1 MKNSIKESISKNVKT
16 HLAPQVDEIKE
27 MYKPQIDDLKKTIR
41 TVLKQH
47 RPVDTI
53 IADGK
58 FQKYMVVKQATKTAL
73 IEREIYNI
81 YNHENSLIY
90 LVKGTFLLGKHHL
103 ILYKNKEKLGEI
115 KKKIIVLPDI
125 IDGYTKRHR
134 CKVYKSDKEFATV
147 ESYVCSKLRK
157 YKISKRGWNTSYN
170 SDDDA
175 FDLVKS
181 KSVIAKL
188 YQAYSDDARNHKYV
202 IGYNDA
208 NDEIDI
214 ILLLISLAQIDNAVS
229 SL

>member
-1 MKNSIKESISKNVKT
+1 M
-16 HLAPQVDEIKE
+16 
-27 MYKPQIDDLKKTIR
+27 
-41 TVLKQH
+41 
-47 RPVDTI
+47 
-53 IADGK
+53 
-58 FQKYMVVKQATKTAL
+58 
-73 IEREIYNI
+73 
-81 YNHENSLIY
+81 
-90 LVKGTFLLGKHHL
+90 
-103 ILYKNKEKLGEI
+103 
-115 KKKIIVLPDI
+115 
-125 IDGYTKRHR
+125 
-134 CKVYKSDKEFATV
+134 